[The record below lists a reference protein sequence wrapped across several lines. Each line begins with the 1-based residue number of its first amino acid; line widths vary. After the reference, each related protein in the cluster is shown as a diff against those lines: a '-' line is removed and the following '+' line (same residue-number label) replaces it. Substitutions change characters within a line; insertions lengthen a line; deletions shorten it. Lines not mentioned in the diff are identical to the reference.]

1 MVAPPS
7 PDSTPLP
14 AVRDEPR
21 EPEWSPFDA
30 LARGTS
36 WALVG
41 VCVLVLLVG
50 VLVILSAA
58 SGGAR

>member
-1 MVAPPS
+1 MVAHPS

-14 AVRDEPR
+14 AVAEPR